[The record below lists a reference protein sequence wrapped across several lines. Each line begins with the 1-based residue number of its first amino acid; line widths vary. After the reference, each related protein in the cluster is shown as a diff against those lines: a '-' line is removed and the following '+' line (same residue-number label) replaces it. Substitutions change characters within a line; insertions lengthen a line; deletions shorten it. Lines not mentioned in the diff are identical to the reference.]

1 MSKQKRKTVDRSKV
15 SYPRPDRRE
24 PVDTLKEGLTEHNES
39 VAERNITG
47 SLVRKNPQILALMI
61 MGMSQ

>member
-47 SLVRKNPQILALMI
+47 SLVRKPQILALMI